1 MADSKTK
8 GDKPEEG
15 SKGITR
21 TRVEGLIERYFNHS
35 AKIEKI
41 MADAKKKAEG
51 PRADMGVV
59 IDDADRIG
67 INRQAFKKTLKRIRL
82 LMKREEE
89 RDQAEADV
97 QDAMDHLEDMI
108 ELGDVKS
115 FDETPLGK
123 VLAANKTAAAKPA
136 EKEKP
141 AAADKD
147 KSEKTSAT
155 VTDIAKKAGAT
166 PAGAAPH

>member
-1 MADSKTK
+1 MAKDKA
-8 GDKPEEG
+8 DKPDEG
-15 SKGITR
+15 SKGLTR
-21 TRVEGLIERYFNHS
+21 SAVEGLIERYFGHS
-35 AKIEKI
+35 SKIEKI

-59 IDDADRIG
+59 IDDAERKG

-82 LMKREEE
+82 LMQREEE
-89 RDQAEADV
+89 YDEAEADV
-97 QDAMDHLEDMI
+97 QDAMSQLEDMI

-123 VLAANKTAAAKPA
+123 VLAANRTAATV
-136 EKEKP
+136 KEKP
-141 AAADKD
+141 AAAPADKQ
-147 KSEKTSAT
+147 EKTSAT

-166 PAGAAPH
+166 PASIN